1 MDKTICNDCR
11 GGSLEAVLAK
21 VIVLHV
27 QVGQLRCYSMLYYAS
42 HAAMGE
48 DGTIVSIEWNIATT
62 NKGTCQHYCVGG
74 SYNPIS
80 VMSLCPDNTWKFT
93 NTSESSSCKE
103 CPEGEYSSTSASS
116 CISCTKEN

>member
-21 VIVLHV
+21 VFVLHV

-62 NKGTCQHYCVGG
+62 NKGTCQHYCVRG

-80 VMSLCPDNTWKFT
+80 VMST